1 MPFIDSKITVS
12 LTPEKEEAIKTKLGE
27 AIQILNKSETYLMVG
42 FEDNYDLYMGG
53 SKLDKGAYVSV
64 SLFGQAS
71 PSAYSEMTKVICDIL
86 SEELS
91 IPGNQVYFKCIT
103 NQKSREFHF
112 VNSLLFHLTVFIG
125 K

>member
-71 PSAYSEMTKVICDIL
+71 PSDYSEMTKVICDFL
-86 SEELS
+86 NVSPREKVR
-91 IPGNQVYFKCIT
+91 IPFCEVSAFSFNRIFWQVI
-103 NQKSREFHF
+103 
-112 VNSLLFHLTVFIG
+112 
-125 K
+125 

>member
-53 SKLDKGAYVSV
+53 SKLDKGAYPAEGRQQTAA
-64 SLFGQAS
+64 LA
-71 PSAYSEMTKVICDIL
+71 L
-86 SEELS
+86 S
-91 IPGNQVYFKCIT
+91 GAA
-103 NQKSREFHF
+103 
-112 VNSLLFHLTVFIG
+112 LLRD
-125 K
+125 

>member
-1 MPFIDSKITVS
+1 
-12 LTPEKEEAIKTKLGE
+12 
-27 AIQILNKSETYLMVG
+27 MVG

-91 IPGNQVYFKCIT
+91 IPGNQVYVT
-103 NQKSREFHF
+103 YHG
-112 VNSLLFHLTVFIG
+112 VNDWGWNGSNF
-125 K
+125 

>member
-12 LTPEKEEAIKTKLGE
+12 LTPEKEEAVKTKLGE

-64 SLFGQAS
+64 SHLPRCERLGLERQQFLNVTPREKQRI
-71 PSAYSEMTKVICDIL
+71 PFC
-86 SEELS
+86 ELS
-91 IPGNQVYFKCIT
+91 AF
-103 NQKSREFHF
+103 FF
-112 VNSLLFHLTVFIG
+112 
-125 K
+125 